1 MHIAA
6 KSCSFC
12 CKSGGR
18 QPRPTNAAS
27 IIVFGRGFLCQPNVL
42 RLHTRIEKLDFEDL
56 IRDFPVLLDQRM
68 PVSHGCACLCVWPAG
83 SAALP
88 QPSHDVLRRPGFES
102 KRRSPGILRRAPAI
116 LCNTSMPAALAPRLG
131 CEQGQ
136 PTSRLRGDVLQA
148 RDRGVSTGRR
158 CRGAAVL
165 IGLGC
170 PEFSHLFW
178 NVGDEY
184 LDRTTAER
192 RVMRACYPL
201 ESLTDVWRLV
211 PATG

>member
-1 MHIAA
+1 MRAHCGQELLVLLQIRRPPASIDERSLDHCIRA
-6 KSCSFC
+6 RISLSAE
-12 CKSGGR
+12 
-18 QPRPTNAAS
+18 RPTPAH
-27 IIVFGRGFLCQPNVL
+27 PN
-42 RLHTRIEKLDFEDL
+42 REKDL
-56 IRDFPVLLDQRM
+56 IRDFP
-68 PVSHGCACLCVWPAG
+68 AAG

-88 QPSHDVLRRPGFES
+88 QPPHDALRRPGFES

-116 LCNTSMPAALAPRLG
+116 RCNISVSAALAPRLG

-136 PTSRLRGDVLQA
+136 PASRLRGDVLQA

-178 NVGDEY
+178 NVGDEH
-184 LDRTTAER
+184 LDRTTAEK
-192 RVMRACYPL
+192 RVMTACYPR
-201 ESLTDVWRLV
+201 SPSRTFGD
-211 PATG
+211 

>member
-1 MHIAA
+1 LRAHCGQELLVLLQIRRPPASIDERSLDHCIRA
-6 KSCSFC
+6 RISLSAE
-12 CKSGGR
+12 
-18 QPRPTNAAS
+18 RPTPAH
-27 IIVFGRGFLCQPNVL
+27 PN
-42 RLHTRIEKLDFEDL
+42 REKDL

-68 PVSHGCACLCVWPAG
+68 PVSHGCACLSVWPAG

-88 QPSHDVLRRPGFES
+88 QPPHDALRRPGFES

-116 LCNTSMPAALAPRLG
+116 RCNISVSAALAPRLG

-136 PTSRLRGDVLQA
+136 PASRLRGDVLQA

-178 NVGDEY
+178 NVGDEH
-184 LDRTTAER
+184 LDRTTAEK
-192 RVMRACYPL
+192 RVMRACYPR
-201 ESLTDVWRLV
+201 SPSRTFGD
-211 PATG
+211 